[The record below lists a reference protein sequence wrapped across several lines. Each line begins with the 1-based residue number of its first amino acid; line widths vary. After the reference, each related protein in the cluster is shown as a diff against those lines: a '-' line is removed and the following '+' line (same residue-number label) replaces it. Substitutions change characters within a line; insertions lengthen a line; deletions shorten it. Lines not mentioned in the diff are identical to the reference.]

1 MGHGVL
7 RRTENQS
14 FQIDNAKRRIEQLE
28 RRYRF
33 PIGYYEI
40 KCFADRNALD
50 GNLDDS
56 AILVSA
62 GDGKFLFPIPPNLD
76 ESRLV
81 LAEAGIS
88 VQAGGDI
95 EVDISNCG
103 ADPESFP
110 GTTMLTSNIVIPGGG
125 WISWTYGAKDGTTPI
140 DDTASQVQ
148 SGDWICVS
156 VIDDGGGDGEG
167 LVTILQFIF

>member
-7 RRTENQS
+7 RRTEKPE
-14 FQIDNAKRRIEQLE
+14 FQIDQSKRRIEQLE

-50 GNLDDS
+50 GNLNDG

-81 LAEAGIS
+81 MAEAGIS
-88 VQAGGDI
+88 VQSSGDI
-95 EVDISNCG
+95 QVDVSNCG
-103 ADPESFP
+103 TNPESFP
-110 GTTMLTSNIVIPGGG
+110 GTTMLTSNIVIVAGDWVSFTP
-125 WISWTYGAKDGTTPI
+125 GAKEGTTPI
-140 DDTASQVQ
+140 DTTASQVQ
-148 SGDWICVS
+148 SGDWICIS
-156 VIDDGGGDGEG
+156 VTDAGGNDGEG
-167 LVTILQFIF
+167 LVTMLQFIF